1 MATFTAWK
9 FDTPEGAGRAAST
22 LEQAERE
29 QLVKVLDYAVVSW
42 PVGESNPHASHG
54 HDSTMHGA
62 AWGSLWGVLFGA
74 LFAVPVLG
82 LAVGA
87 TVGGLRKAHEKLG
100 VTKEQ
105 IEAIRDQVTE
115 GTSALF
121 VVTDEGD
128 LDRLGERFRGVHMT
142 LLSTNLTD
150 AERDELMETFG
161 S

>member
-9 FDTPEGAGRAAST
+9 FDTPEGAKHAAST

-29 QLVKVLDYAVVSW
+29 QIVKVLDHAIVSW
-42 PVGESNPHASHG
+42 PVGEANPHASHG
-54 HDSTMHGA
+54 HDDTMRGA

-87 TVGGLRKAHEKLG
+87 TIGGLRHVHEKLG

-142 LLSTNLTD
+142 LLSSNLTD
-150 AERDELMETFG
+150 TERDELMETFG
-161 S
+161 